1 MNVTTPTGVQGLI
14 LDLCAGPGGWS
25 EALRSRGLADV
36 GIELD
41 PGACATRTAAGH
53 VTVRADIARLP
64 VARLAGRVRG
74 LIASPPCQGFSVA
87 GLHAGWSDIE
97 IARRLLADL
106 AAGHDTREQ
115 HAARAAD
122 PRSVLVAEPLRY
134 ALAARP
140 EWVVC
145 EQVPAVLPLWQATA
159 GHLQRVGYSTW
170 TGILNAADYGVP
182 QTRRRAFLIA
192 SRVHQVD
199 RPEPTHGQDDA
210 PALFGPAVRPWVS
223 MADALGWT
231 GPAAART
238 VNTRGV
244 HVGGGNEFS
253 VAGPSWSLV
262 KSARTWQL
270 RGAGAA
276 ELLTVAE
283 ASILQGFRP
292 DYPWQGARTKVFEQ
306 VGNAVPP
313 PLAAAVLAVALDVE
327 TAGRLELAAVAA

>member
-1 MNVTTPTGVQGLI
+1 MSIVIPTGAPGLI

-25 EALRSRGLADV
+25 EALRGLGLADV
-36 GIELD
+36 GVELD

-64 VARLAGRVRG
+64 VARLRGRIRG
-74 LIASPPCQGFSVA
+74 LIASPPCQGFSLA
-87 GLHAGWSDIE
+87 GLRAGWADIE

-106 AAGHDTREQ
+106 AAGRDTREQ
-115 HAARAAD
+115 RAASAAD

-134 ALAARP
+134 ALAALP

-159 GHLQRVGYSTW
+159 GHLRAAGYATW
-170 TGILNAADYGVP
+170 TGVLNAADYGVP

-192 SRVHQVD
+192 SRVHDVD
-199 RPEPTHGQDDA
+199 RPEPTHGQDAA
-210 PALFGPAVRPWVS
+210 PTLFGPAVLPWVS
-223 MADALGWT
+223 MADALGWS

-238 VNTRGV
+238 VNTRGA
-244 HVGGGNEFS
+244 HVGGGCDFS
-253 VAGPSWSLV
+253 PAGPSWSLV

-270 RGAGAA
+270 RGAGAP

-292 DYPWQGARTKVFEQ
+292 DYPWKGARTKVFEQ

-327 TAGRLELAAVAA
+327 TSRRLDVATAA